1 MTSLNL
7 KEEIQNTNIIRL
19 CRLLLQKGVSF
30 CIYRYPGIDQY
41 SLAIQ
46 KGLISPGYETDF
58 IIAPFVGPNQ
68 YSTELLQK
76 ISSHVFQDD
85 QFYNQIMVIE
95 DRPIVWGVLPGQ
107 TTKKDYLL
115 RIQQYLEYIRGGNAL
130 KAILSRVKIVD
141 KPEDFDPFLFYKKL
155 SSTYPETFASL
166 FFIPG
171 KGIWTGAS
179 PELFL
184 RKEKDILYT
193 MALAA
198 TLPLNSDNIYN
209 WRRKEKREHDLV
221 KQHIEQVFEKY
232 DYKLLSS
239 NGPFTFETGKV
250 VHLKTD
256 YVYKM
261 QDNNKLD
268 QVIKDLYPTPAI
280 GGLPVKEALKCIQ
293 LYEGYSRNYYTGY
306 LGETNGHDLAR
317 LFINLRC
324 MQIGENAIAI
334 FVGGGISE
342 ESDPEEEWEETIQ
355 KSFTLLEI
363 IDATTKSMLKKDE
376 VI

>member
-1 MTSLNL
+1 M
-7 KEEIQNTNIIRL
+7 KEEIQNKNIIRF
-19 CRLLLQKGVSF
+19 CRLLLQKGISF
-30 CIYRYPGIDQY
+30 CLYRYPGDDQY

-46 KGLISPGYETDF
+46 KGLISPVDETDF
-58 IIAPFVGPNQ
+58 IIAPFVGPDQ

-76 ISSHVFQDD
+76 IPQKVFENDH
-85 QFYNQIMVIE
+85 FYNQIMVLE
-95 DRPIVWGVLPGQ
+95 DCPIVWGALPGH

-115 RIQQYLEYIRGGNAL
+115 RIHKYLDYIKGGKVL
-130 KAILSRVKIVD
+130 KAILSRVKIIN
-141 KPEDFDPFLFYKKL
+141 KPTDFDPFLFYKKL

-166 FFIPG
+166 FYIPG
-171 KGIWTGAS
+171 KGIWAGAS

-184 RKEKDILYT
+184 RKEKDLLYT

-221 KQHIEQVFEKY
+221 RQYIEQVFEKN
-232 DYKLLSS
+232 DCKQVSS
-239 NGPFTFETGKV
+239 NGPYTFETGKV
-250 VHLKTD
+250 AHLKTD
-256 YVYKM
+256 YVYEM
-261 QDNNKLD
+261 PEDNNLE
-268 QVIKDLYPTPAI
+268 QLIKDLFPTPAI
-280 GGLPVKEALKCIQ
+280 GGLPVKEALECIQ
-293 LYEGYSRNYYTGY
+293 LYEGYARNYYTGY

-317 LFINLRC
+317 LFINLRS

-363 IDATTKSMLKKDE
+363 IDATTKSVLKKDE
-376 VI
+376 VIR

>member
-1 MTSLNL
+1 M
-7 KEEIQNTNIIRL
+7 KEEIQNKNIIRL
-19 CRLLLQKGVSF
+19 CSLLLQKGISF
-30 CIYRYPGIDQY
+30 CLYRFPGADQY
-41 SLAIQ
+41 CMAIQ
-46 KGLISPGYETDF
+46 KGLISPAEETDF

-76 ISSHVFQDD
+76 IPQQVFEDD
-85 QFYNQIMVIE
+85 QFYNQIMVLE
-95 DRPIVWGVLPGQ
+95 DCPIVWGVLPEQ

-115 RIQQYLEYIRGGNAL
+115 RIHQYLDYIKGGNAL
-130 KAILSRVKIVD
+130 KAILSRVKIID
-141 KPEDFDPFLFYKKL
+141 KPADFDPFLFYRKL
-155 SSTYPETFASL
+155 SAAYPETFASL
-166 FFIPG
+166 FYLPG
-171 KGIWTGAS
+171 KGIWACAS

-184 RKEKDILYT
+184 KKEKRVLYT

-221 KQHIEQVFEKY
+221 RQHIEQVFEKN
-232 DYKLLSS
+232 DCKLVSF
-239 NGPFTFETGKV
+239 NGPYTFETGKV
-250 VHLKTD
+250 AHLKTD
-256 YVYKM
+256 YVYELPEHHDM
-261 QDNNKLD
+261 D

-280 GGLPVKEALKCIQ
+280 GGLPVKEALECIQ

-317 LFINLRC
+317 LFINLRS

-334 FVGGGISE
+334 FVGGGISD

-363 IDATTKSMLKKDE
+363 IEATTKSVLKKDE
-376 VI
+376 VIR